1 MSRLDLM
8 TDDQVINWIK
18 RRITIITLMI
28 ITLVL
33 LLYSKVIASVDSR
46 LLDKFIIVSIIVY
59 LISILYIKFFL
70 DKLIFNLDA
79 NKKSKMAKS
88 IRDKYKK

>member
-59 LISILYIKFFL
+59 LISILSIKFFL

-79 NKKSKMAKS
+79 NKKSKKAKS